1 MTYHHLSVLVHR
13 QAEKYGDRVAL
24 RYRDYETAQ
33 WIPITWNQFS
43 GTVRQAANAFV
54 ALGVEEQE
62 NIGIFSQ
69 NKPEWFYVDF
79 GAFANRGV
87 TIPFYAT
94 SSPAQAQYIINDAQI
109 RYLFVGEQYQ
119 YDSAFSIFG
128 FCSSLQQL
136 IIFDRSVVKD
146 PRDVS
151 SIYFDEFMAM
161 GEGLPHNEVVEERTA
176 RASYDDL
183 ANILYTSGT
192 TGEPKG
198 VMLHHSCYLEQFHT
212 HDRFGEDALRM
223 LRAVRFAAQLGFSIE
238 EKTRQAVADLADN
251 LQKVSAERIQ
261 TEMVKL
267 LTSAHPEEM
276 RTVYELGLS
285 RVFLPEFDR
294 MMETPQITKHHC
306 YSVGEHT
313 IHAMQE
319 VQQDRILRLTMLLHD
334 VAKPVCVTT
343 DEKGQNHFKGH
354 PAEGAEMAR
363 VILRRL
369 KFDNETIK
377 RVCLLV
383 RYHDDRPAVTP
394 RNVRRAISR
403 IGVENMEALFAV
415 KRADTLAQ
423 SMYERQK
430 KLSYIDAYE
439 ETYREI
445 LKEHQCVQKKDLAIN
460 GRDLIAQ
467 GMKTGKEM
475 GEVLQALYEQVLDE
489 PQLNNKETLLA
500 LALQLQQTKQE

>member
-161 GEGLPHNEVVEERTA
+161 GEGLPHNEEMCIR
-176 RASYDDL
+176 
-183 ANILYTSGT
+183 
-192 TGEPKG
+192 
-198 VMLHHSCYLEQFHT
+198 
-212 HDRFGEDALRM
+212 DR
-223 LRAVRFAAQLGFSIE
+223 S
-238 EKTRQAVADLADN
+238 
-251 LQKVSAERIQ
+251 
-261 TEMVKL
+261 
-267 LTSAHPEEM
+267 
-276 RTVYELGLS
+276 
-285 RVFLPEFDR
+285 
-294 MMETPQITKHHC
+294 
-306 YSVGEHT
+306 
-313 IHAMQE
+313 
-319 VQQDRILRLTMLLHD
+319 
-334 VAKPVCVTT
+334 
-343 DEKGQNHFKGH
+343 
-354 PAEGAEMAR
+354 
-363 VILRRL
+363 
-369 KFDNETIK
+369 
-377 RVCLLV
+377 
-383 RYHDDRPAVTP
+383 
-394 RNVRRAISR
+394 
-403 IGVENMEALFAV
+403 
-415 KRADTLAQ
+415 
-423 SMYERQK
+423 
-430 KLSYIDAYE
+430 
-439 ETYREI
+439 
-445 LKEHQCVQKKDLAIN
+445 
-460 GRDLIAQ
+460 
-467 GMKTGKEM
+467 
-475 GEVLQALYEQVLDE
+475 
-489 PQLNNKETLLA
+489 
-500 LALQLQQTKQE
+500 

>member
-1 MTYHHLSVLVHR
+1 MEQDLLCQVDRAVLGVLIYLPDGLSIHP
-13 QAEKYGDRVAL
+13 QAEEL
-24 RYRDYETAQ
+24 
-33 WIPITWNQFS
+33 
-43 GTVRQAANAFV
+43 QAPQ
-54 ALGVEEQE
+54 QE
-62 NIGIFSQ
+62 NQDNDGGVSGYGNAPDQLLQNDDQKIDERGSGSQKTQVSGGSQGSRGEADDAINGIAEQLF
-69 NKPEWFYVDF
+69 KGPF
-79 GAFANRGV
+79 GGTCGPLTGGV
-87 TIPFYAT
+87 GDEA
-94 SSPAQAQYIINDAQI
+94 
-109 RYLFVGEQYQ
+109 
-119 YDSAFSIFG
+119 G
-128 FCSSLQQL
+128 FISHPGKDPLGT
-136 IIFDRSVVKD
+136 SVVF
-146 PRDVS
+146 RQ
-151 SIYFDEFMAM
+151 
-161 GEGLPHNEVVEERTA
+161 R
-176 RASYDDL
+176 
-183 ANILYTSGT
+183 
-192 TGEPKG
+192 
-198 VMLHHSCYLEQFHT
+198 Q
-212 HDRFGEDALRM
+212 DA
-223 LRAVRFAAQLGFSIE
+223 FC
-238 EKTRQAVADLADN
+238 N
-251 LQKVSAERIQ
+251 L
-261 TEMVKL
+261 
-267 LTSAHPEEM
+267 
-276 RTVYELGLS
+276 
-285 RVFLPEFDR
+285 
-294 MMETPQITKHHC
+294 
-306 YSVGEHT
+306 
-313 IHAMQE
+313 
-319 VQQDRILRLTMLLHD
+319 
-334 VAKPVCVTT
+334 
-343 DEKGQNHFKGH
+343 

>member
-1 MTYHHLSVLVHR
+1 
-13 QAEKYGDRVAL
+13 
-24 RYRDYETAQ
+24 
-33 WIPITWNQFS
+33 
-43 GTVRQAANAFV
+43 
-54 ALGVEEQE
+54 
-62 NIGIFSQ
+62 
-69 NKPEWFYVDF
+69 
-79 GAFANRGV
+79 
-87 TIPFYAT
+87 
-94 SSPAQAQYIINDAQI
+94 
-109 RYLFVGEQYQ
+109 
-119 YDSAFSIFG
+119 
-128 FCSSLQQL
+128 
-136 IIFDRSVVKD
+136 
-146 PRDVS
+146 
-151 SIYFDEFMAM
+151 
-161 GEGLPHNEVVEERTA
+161 
-176 RASYDDL
+176 
-183 ANILYTSGT
+183 
-192 TGEPKG
+192 
-198 VMLHHSCYLEQFHT
+198 
-212 HDRFGEDALRM
+212 M

-276 RTVYELGLS
+276 RTVYALGLS

>member
-1 MTYHHLSVLVHR
+1 
-13 QAEKYGDRVAL
+13 
-24 RYRDYETAQ
+24 
-33 WIPITWNQFS
+33 
-43 GTVRQAANAFV
+43 
-54 ALGVEEQE
+54 
-62 NIGIFSQ
+62 
-69 NKPEWFYVDF
+69 
-79 GAFANRGV
+79 
-87 TIPFYAT
+87 
-94 SSPAQAQYIINDAQI
+94 
-109 RYLFVGEQYQ
+109 
-119 YDSAFSIFG
+119 
-128 FCSSLQQL
+128 
-136 IIFDRSVVKD
+136 
-146 PRDVS
+146 
-151 SIYFDEFMAM
+151 
-161 GEGLPHNEVVEERTA
+161 
-176 RASYDDL
+176 
-183 ANILYTSGT
+183 
-192 TGEPKG
+192 
-198 VMLHHSCYLEQFHT
+198 
-212 HDRFGEDALRM
+212 
-223 LRAVRFAAQLGFSIE
+223 
-238 EKTRQAVADLADN
+238 
-251 LQKVSAERIQ
+251 
-261 TEMVKL
+261 
-267 LTSAHPEEM
+267 
-276 RTVYELGLS
+276 
-285 RVFLPEFDR
+285 

-334 VAKPVCVTT
+334 VAKSVCVTT

>member
-1 MTYHHLSVLVHR
+1 M
-13 QAEKYGDRVAL
+13 K
-24 RYRDYETAQ
+24 
-33 WIPITWNQFS
+33 
-43 GTVRQAANAFV
+43 
-54 ALGVEEQE
+54 
-62 NIGIFSQ
+62 
-69 NKPEWFYVDF
+69 
-79 GAFANRGV
+79 
-87 TIPFYAT
+87 
-94 SSPAQAQYIINDAQI
+94 
-109 RYLFVGEQYQ
+109 
-119 YDSAFSIFG
+119 
-128 FCSSLQQL
+128 
-136 IIFDRSVVKD
+136 
-146 PRDVS
+146 
-151 SIYFDEFMAM
+151 
-161 GEGLPHNEVVEERTA
+161 RTE
-176 RASYDDL
+176 S
-183 ANILYTSGT
+183 
-192 TGEPKG
+192 
-198 VMLHHSCYLEQFHT
+198 
-212 HDRFGEDALRM
+212 
-223 LRAVRFAAQLGFSIE
+223 
-238 EKTRQAVADLADN
+238 
-251 LQKVSAERIQ
+251 
-261 TEMVKL
+261 
-267 LTSAHPEEM
+267 
-276 RTVYELGLS
+276 
-285 RVFLPEFDR
+285 
-294 MMETPQITKHHC
+294 
-306 YSVGEHT
+306 
-313 IHAMQE
+313 
-319 VQQDRILRLTMLLHD
+319 
-334 VAKPVCVTT
+334 
-343 DEKGQNHFKGH
+343 FKGH
-354 PAEGAEMAR
+354 PVEGAEMAR

>member
-1 MTYHHLSVLVHR
+1 MKIQLPEHVKQIIHR
-13 QAEKYGDRVAL
+13 LQQEGYDAYAVGGCV
-24 RYRDYETAQ
+24 RDTLLGRSPQ
-33 WIPITWNQFS
+33 DWDITTSAKPQVVKSLFS
-43 GTVRQAANAFV
+43 HTIDTGIAHGTV
-54 ALGVEEQE
+54 
-62 NIGIFSQ
+62 
-69 NKPEWFYVDF
+69 
-79 GAFANRGV
+79 
-87 TIPFYAT
+87 T
-94 SSPAQAQYIINDAQI
+94 
-109 RYLFVGEQYQ
+109 
-119 YDSAFSIFG
+119 
-128 FCSSLQQL
+128 
-136 IIFDRSVVKD
+136 
-146 PRDVS
+146 
-151 SIYFDEFMAM
+151 
-161 GEGLPHNEVVEERTA
+161 
-176 RASYDDL
+176 
-183 ANILYTSGT
+183 
-192 TGEPKG
+192 
-198 VMLHHSCYLEQFHT
+198 VMLDHT
-212 HDRFGEDALRM
+212 GYEVTTYRIDGEYEDARHPKTVTFTGNLVEDLKRRDFTINAMAYALRM

-285 RVFLPEFDR
+285 RVFLSEFDR

-319 VQQDRILRLTMLLHD
+319 VPQDRILRLTMLLHD